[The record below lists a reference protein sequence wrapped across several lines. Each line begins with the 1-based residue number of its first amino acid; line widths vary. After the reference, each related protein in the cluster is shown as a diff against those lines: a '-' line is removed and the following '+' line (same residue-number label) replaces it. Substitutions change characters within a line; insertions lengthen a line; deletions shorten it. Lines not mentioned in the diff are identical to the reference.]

1 MRLGQPSTNRMTI
14 DVHFELNSALNQG
27 VRLIRSYPLLIR
39 HAARSERSEPSRW
52 AQFVQLDQRKR
63 PTSDFASAS
72 HAEGRW
78 FDPRLTPTRAASD
91 HRGRQ

>member
-14 DVHFELNSALNQG
+14 DAHFELNSALNQG

-39 HAARSERSEPSRW
+39 HAARSECSEPSRW

-72 HAEGRW
+72 HAEVAGSIPAGTTHVHAVRCCV
-78 FDPRLTPTRAASD
+78 
-91 HRGRQ
+91 